1 MPIAS
6 LPMYDLPEAAP
17 HTDTWWRGLAAAMRE
32 AGIRDVP
39 DHLERGDNHTATWV
53 SPDLLFSQTCGYPLT
68 HAYRGRLSLVATPI
82 YAVPGCQDT
91 DYRSFVM
98 VRRSDPATRI
108 ADLKGRVAA
117 VNSADS
123 QSGYSAL
130 RAAVA
135 PESGGAAFF
144 RRVLISGS
152 HAKSL
157 ELVATGKAD
166 VCATDCVTHAMLT
179 RYRPAAIASLRPLS
193 KSPSAPSLPFVT
205 HPDTPAEILER
216 LRAGLFAA
224 LEDPDLAEARAALFL
239 DGAEVLPLS
248 AYDRILEM
256 EREAEDQGYPAVA

>member
-6 LPMYDLPEAAP
+6 LPMYDLPEAAA
-17 HTDTWWRGLAAAMRE
+17 HIDAWWRGLAAAMRKT
-32 AGIRDVP
+32 GLGDVP
-39 DHLERGDNHTATWV
+39 EHLERGANHTAAWA

-82 YAVPGCQDT
+82 YTAPGCRGSE
-91 DYRSFVM
+91 YCSFVM
-98 VRRSDPATRI
+98 VRRDDRAIQI
-108 ADLKGRVAA
+108 ADLKGKVAA
-117 VNSADS
+117 INSEDS

-135 PESGGAAFF
+135 PESGGSAFF
-144 RRVLISGS
+144 RKVLISGS

-166 VCATDCVTHAMLT
+166 VCAIDCVTHAVLA
-179 RYRPAAIASLRPLS
+179 RYRSAATDPLRPLS
-193 KSPSAPSLPFVT
+193 KTPPAPALPFVT
-205 HPDTPAEILER
+205 HPNTPAKTIER
-216 LRAGLFAA
+216 LRAALFEA
-224 LEDPDLAEARAALFL
+224 LEDPDLAEARSALFL

-256 EREAEDQGYPAVA
+256 EREAEGQGYPAVA